1 MVFSELSLA
10 EKDSGLTFD
19 QKRLSL
25 IGTKNGFGTVVTDTD
40 DEYTVKIFAKE
51 PFHHEKAIA
60 TGIISLSESLSKN
73 TINSQKCEFGF
84 VEVKLNKGCLLQE
97 KLVLLI
103 DFLDKLTTLMKDI
116 GIVGAEAVLPPES
129 QKEVKEN
136 IPKDSKKIR
145 LGFDFNSIKGLIGA
159 LIACVVSVLIA
170 TMSVK
175 ISPDNP
181 TNLTGNISA
190 YVISA
195 VTTALIFF
203 DYRFLAKKIDAFGV
217 IICPVLALITA
228 ILSSVAIA
236 VKSISEISNIPLNEA
251 IAKLGSLYDFNPDI
265 ASFVESHLISSIL
278 ISAFASIIVC
288 VFYFN
293 RHPDEMYNSEIIVK
307 KDQNNNKK

>member
-10 EKDSGLTFD
+10 EKDSGLTYD
-19 QKRLSL
+19 QKHLSL
-25 IGTKNGFGTVVTDTD
+25 IGTKNGFGTVVTDIG
-40 DEYTVKIFAKE
+40 DEYSVKIFAVE
-51 PFHHEKAIA
+51 PFHCEKSIA

-73 TINSQKCEFGF
+73 TINSQKCEFSY

-116 GIVGAEAVLPPES
+116 GITGTEAVLTSEFKK
-129 QKEVKEN
+129 KEKEN
-136 IPKDSKKIR
+136 VPNNCKKIR

-159 LIACVVSVLIA
+159 LIACVASVLIA

-175 ISPDNP
+175 ISPNNP

-236 VKSISEISNIPLNEA
+236 IKSVSEIGNLPLNEA
-251 IAKLGSLYDFNPDI
+251 ITKLGSLYDFNPDI

-278 ISAFASIIVC
+278 ISVFASIIVC

-293 RHPDEMYNSEIIVK
+293 KHPDEMYNSEIIVK
-307 KDQNNNKK
+307 KDLNNNKK